1 MSVHQRAPR
10 ESIRHTCY
18 TLLEA
23 FPFGL
28 IQPVVAVLELH
39 AGWAPVVVV
48 LYVRAGHE

>member
-10 ESIRHTCY
+10 ENARHSYY

-23 FPFGL
+23 LPFGL

-39 AGWAPVVVV
+39 AEWAPVVVV
-48 LYVRAGHE
+48 LFVRAGHE